1 MALIGM
7 LVVLL
12 RGMKE
17 GADFDGTIA
26 AGLCWM
32 VLLGALG
39 LIVGVIAAQTVDES
53 VRTKIEAELALLPG
67 TEQELP
73 GAVITVESR
82 GGRSGDP
89 RRCDWAL

>member
-1 MALIGM
+1 VARSYSAIMALIGL

-12 RGMKE
+12 RGMKD
-17 GADFDGTIA
+17 GAGFEGTIA

-39 LIVGVIAAQTVDES
+39 LVVGVIAAQTVDES

-67 TEQELP
+67 ADTTT
-73 GAVITVESR
+73 A
-82 GGRSGDP
+82 
-89 RRCDWAL
+89 A

>member
-1 MALIGM
+1 MARSYSAMMALIGM

-12 RGMKE
+12 RGMKD

-26 AGLCWM
+26 VGLCWM

-67 TEQELP
+67 TEQGVP
-73 GAVITVESR
+73 GAEITVESR
-82 GGRSGDP
+82 GVV
-89 RRCDWAL
+89 